1 MCQTFAITRA
11 DEMLQ
16 ENIEGKWVKAF
27 VEVLRHC
34 AVKKGEA
41 VAILSELQSRPV
53 LSRLADLALHQLEA
67 RPFQVVLSSPE
78 IESPVPIRST
88 GTSLA
93 VAGLQPVIN
102 ALASSSM
109 VVDCTVEGLLHS
121 RELPEILKGGAR
133 VLMISNEH
141 PEVLERTR
149 PTLALRDRVR
159 RGMELL
165 GKARRMRVTSRAG
178 TDLTVNVE
186 GAPARGATGFVDE
199 PGRIGYWPAGLCLC
213 FPKPGSV
220 NGRLVLSPGDV
231 NLTFKRYIETPIEF
245 TIESDYVTQI
255 GGDGLDAEL
264 TRAYYE
270 AWNDREAYATS
281 HVGWG
286 MNLGARWD
294 AMTMYDKGQ
303 HNGTELRAFAGN
315 FLFSTGANE
324 NAGRFTPCHFD
335 FPMRHCTV
343 ELDGKA
349 VVEHGRLIADL
360 L

>member
-1 MCQTFAITRA
+1 
-11 DEMLQ
+11 MLQ
-16 ENIEGKWVKAF
+16 EKIEGKWIRAF
-27 VEVLRHC
+27 VDVLRLC
-34 AVKKGEA
+34 AVKKGETVA
-41 VAILSELQSRPV
+41 VLSESQSRPV
-53 LSRLADLALHQLEA
+53 LPQLAELALHQLEA
-67 RPFQVVLSSPE
+67 RPFQVLLSTPE

-93 VAGLQPVIN
+93 IGGLEPVVK
-102 ALASSSM
+102 ALESSSM
-109 VVDCTVEGLLHS
+109 VIDCTVEGLLHS
-121 RELPEILKGGAR
+121 RELPSILKAGAR

-149 PTLALRDRVR
+149 PTPELRNRVR
-159 RGMELL
+159 RGMDLL
-165 GKARRMRVTSRAG
+165 GNAKRMRVTSEAG
-178 TDLTVNVE
+178 TNLTVNVE

-213 FPKPGSV
+213 FPKPGCV

-231 NLTFKRYIETPIEF
+231 NLTFKRYIESPIEL
-245 TIESDYVTQI
+245 TIENDYVTRI
-255 GGDGLDAEL
+255 DGSGLDAEL
-264 TRAYYE
+264 TRSYYE

-286 MNLGARWD
+286 MNAGARWD
-294 AMTMYDKGQ
+294 AMTMYDKNQ

-343 ELDGKA
+343 ELDGKP
-349 VVEHGRLIADL
+349 VVENGVLIAEL
-360 L
+360 R

>member
-1 MCQTFAITRA
+1 
-11 DEMLQ
+11 MLQ

-27 VEVLRHC
+27 VEVLRNC
-34 AVKKGEA
+34 AVKEGEV
-41 VAILSELQSRPV
+41 VAILSESQSRPV
-53 LSRLADLALHQLEA
+53 LPLLAELALHQLEA
-67 RPFQVVLSSPE
+67 RPYRVLLSSPE
-78 IESPVPIRST
+78 IDSPVPIRST

-93 VAGLQPVIN
+93 IAGLQPVVK
-102 ALASSSM
+102 ALASSAM

-141 PEVLERTR
+141 PEVLERTK
-149 PTLALRDRVR
+149 PTPQLRDRVR

-165 GKARRMRVTSRAG
+165 GNAKRMRVTSEAG

-213 FPKPGSV
+213 FPKPGCV

-231 NLTFKRYIETPIEF
+231 NLTFKRYIETPMEFVIEN
-245 TIESDYVTQI
+245 DYVTRI
-255 GGDGLDAEL
+255 LGDGLDAAL
-264 TRAYYE
+264 TRGYYE
-270 AWNDREAYATS
+270 AWGDREAYATS

-294 AMTMYDKGQ
+294 AMTMYDKSQ

-315 FLFSTGANE
+315 FLFSTGSNE
-324 NAGRFTPCHFD
+324 NAGRFTACHFD

-343 ELDGKA
+343 ELDGKV
-349 VVEHGRLIADL
+349 VVENGKLIQEL